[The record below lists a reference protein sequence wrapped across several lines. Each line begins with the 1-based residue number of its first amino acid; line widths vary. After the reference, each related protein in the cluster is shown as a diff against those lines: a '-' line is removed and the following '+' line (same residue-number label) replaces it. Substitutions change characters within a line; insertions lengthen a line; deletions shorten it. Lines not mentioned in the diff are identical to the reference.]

1 MGICDNTESA
11 FSYAESCFFQVIVE
25 KPLDEEDDHS
35 KGEEDPSEG
44 KDYASDV
51 SSDDSSDDTIAYDL
65 QSFVDL
71 TTDRIDLEPV
81 IDRLI
86 GVVLL
91 KRIEVAP
98 ANLRIGI

>member
-35 KGEEDPSEG
+35 KEEEDPSEG
-44 KDYASDV
+44 EDYASDE
-51 SSDDSSDDTIAYDL
+51 SSDDTIAYDL
-65 QSFVDL
+65 QSFVDP

-91 KRIEVAP
+91 KRMEVAP
-98 ANLRIGI
+98 ATLRMGI

>member
-35 KGEEDPSEG
+35 EGEEDH
-44 KDYASDV
+44 
-51 SSDDSSDDTIAYDL
+51 SDDSSDDTVAYDL
-65 QSFVDL
+65 QSFVDP

-91 KRIEVAP
+91 KRREVAP
-98 ANLRIGI
+98 ATSRMGI

>member
-1 MGICDNTESA
+1 MGICDTTESA

-35 KGEEDPSEG
+35 EGEE
-44 KDYASDV
+44 YR
-51 SSDDSSDDTIAYDL
+51 SDDSSDDTVAYDL
-65 QSFVDL
+65 QSFVDP

-91 KRIEVAP
+91 KRREVAP
-98 ANLRIGI
+98 ATSRMGI